1 MITIFGNAVEMNPTE
16 SIFRQT
22 KKMFKKNNEI
32 ANITNGLVLASA
44 ILIFHVLLL
53 AGLGI
58 LVLFFSGIVN
68 YIFWIFLAGSVLIA
82 GSGYLFYRYMKK
94 KGALAF
100 LKIMSLPELKG
111 KNVEVNLLGGLA
123 TFKIANDQSE
133 PIEIE
138 SNVIPVA
145 RLLEDPDSKRIREL
159 TELSRMLEKNL
170 ITIEEFDQV
179 KKSLLN

>member
-1 MITIFGNAVEMNPTE
+1 
-16 SIFRQT
+16 
-22 KKMFKKNNEI
+22 MFKKDNEI
-32 ANITNGLVLASA
+32 SNITNSLVLASS

-68 YIFWIFLAGSVLIA
+68 YIFWIFLAGSALIT
-82 GSGYLFYRYMKK
+82 GSVYLFFRYMKK
-94 KGALAF
+94 EGGTAF

-123 TFKIANDQSE
+123 SFKVGSDKTN
-133 PIEIE
+133 PHVIE
-138 SNVIPVA
+138 SNVIPTD
-145 RLLEDPDSKRIREL
+145 RQLEDPSSRRLREL
-159 TELSRMLEKNL
+159 TELARMLEKNL
-170 ITIEEFDQV
+170 ITLEEYHQV

>member
-1 MITIFGNAVEMNPTE
+1 
-16 SIFRQT
+16 
-22 KKMFKKNNEI
+22 MFKKDTEISNI
-32 ANITNGLVLASA
+32 ANSLVLASS

-68 YIFWIFLAGSVLIA
+68 YIFWIFLAGSALIT
-82 GSGYLFYRYMKK
+82 GSVYLFFRYMKK
-94 KGALAF
+94 EGGTAF

-123 TFKIANDQSE
+123 SFKIASDQTN
-133 PIEIE
+133 PQEIE
-138 SNVIPVA
+138 TNRIPSV
-145 RLLEDPDSKRIREL
+145 RQLEDPSSRRLREL
-159 TELSRMLEKNL
+159 TELARMLEKNL
-170 ITIEEFDQV
+170 ITLDEYHQM

>member
-1 MITIFGNAVEMNPTE
+1 
-16 SIFRQT
+16 
-22 KKMFKKNNEI
+22 MFKKDNEI
-32 ANITNGLVLASA
+32 SNITNSLVLASS

-68 YIFWIFLAGSVLIA
+68 YIFWIFLAGSALIT
-82 GSGYLFYRYMKK
+82 GTVYFFFRYMKK
-94 KGALAF
+94 EGGTAF

-123 TFKIANDQSE
+123 SFKIASDKTNPQL
-133 PIEIE
+133 IE
-138 SNVIPVA
+138 SDVIPSA
-145 RLLEDPDSKRIREL
+145 RQLEDPSSRRLREL
-159 TELSRMLEKNL
+159 TELARMLEKNL
-170 ITIEEFDQV
+170 ITIEEYHQV

>member
-1 MITIFGNAVEMNPTE
+1 
-16 SIFRQT
+16 
-22 KKMFKKNNEI
+22 MFKKDNEI
-32 ANITNGLVLASA
+32 SNITSSLVLASS

-68 YIFWIFLAGSVLIA
+68 YIFWIFLAGSALIT
-82 GSGYLFYRYMKK
+82 GSVYFFFRYMKK
-94 KGALAF
+94 EGGSAF

-123 TFKIANDQSE
+123 SFKIASDKSNPQV
-133 PIEIE
+133 IE
-138 SNVIPVA
+138 SNVIPSA
-145 RLLEDPDSKRIREL
+145 RQLEDPSSRRLREL
-159 TELSRMLEKNL
+159 TELASMLEKNL
-170 ITIEEFDQV
+170 ITLEEYHQV